1 MKAKCWL
8 SPLHTCPVATAMCWP
23 ERGPLCLFGRS
34 MKGLSYLRGELPTAL
49 FSLTPCSTAYLPTIP
64 PAVLHPHGPGAYC
77 DAALSDMLLHKTHV
91 NLKLRD
97 KVAVIWPK
105 ADTERWDCSASL
117 HPAVVSRCNRKQG
130 SGWGSRTSVL
140 ESARH
145 LPVFCC
151 SAVWNH
157 PFSFMEPKAGPECHY
172 RHQWAAMV
180 PQEPSLCC
188 PGRAR
193 CLPLIHR
200 LLTI

>member
-34 MKGLSYLRGELPTAL
+34 MKGLSYLRGSCPQLSSVWHPALQHIFQQYHPLCFTLTDPAHTVMQLCQIWYCTRRTWTWSSEIKLQWFDRRQTLSVETAL
-49 FSLTPCSTAYLPTIP
+49 RPCILQWS
-64 PAVLHPHGPGAYC
+64 PAVTENRAQAEVAEPACWNLPDTYQSF
-77 DAALSDMLLHKTHV
+77 AA
-91 NLKLRD
+91 
-97 KVAVIWPK
+97 
-105 ADTERWDCSASL
+105 
-117 HPAVVSRCNRKQG
+117 
-130 SGWGSRTSVL
+130 
-140 ESARH
+140 ARFGIIH
-145 LPVFCC
+145 FH
-151 SAVWNH
+151 SWNQRRV
-157 PFSFMEPKAGPECHY
+157 HY